1 MAEMIAGKPL
11 YPGSST
17 INQLDRIMSTLPPP
31 SKEDVQS
38 INSPYAKA
46 VLAQIVQRKHKT
58 LIDVLPQADDVS
70 LDLLSQLLQFNPEK
84 RVTAEQCLEHAY
96 LSKFHDCDKEPV
108 IGCDIVPVIDDNKQL
123 TVDEYRQQLYKD
135 ITIRRT
141 ELHPPTPK
149 ITDMCDSIVEDCE
162 TQCSSNRTITT
173 PVCPG
178 KSNKTTSSRTPPMNE
193 SAKDYKQKHIKVV
206 YRSQSANVA
215 NTKSPDHRRECSHI
229 RQYHSSINPFGNNV
243 GHGKPPVSSN
253 HGRPAVHAK
262 STLDLT
268 VTSARMVPVTRPTNQ
283 WREVNRKLSRGGP
296 SRFAAGSYT
305 QTHGVIHQSDLM
317 KIKQNNW

>member
-96 LSKFHDCDKEPV
+96 LSKYYN
-108 IGCDIVPVIDDNKQL
+108 IN
-123 TVDEYRQQLYKD
+123 
-135 ITIRRT
+135 RR
-141 ELHPPTPK
+141 
-149 ITDMCDSIVEDCE
+149 
-162 TQCSSNRTITT
+162 
-173 PVCPG
+173 
-178 KSNKTTSSRTPPMNE
+178 KS
-193 SAKDYKQKHIKVV
+193 
-206 YRSQSANVA
+206 
-215 NTKSPDHRRECSHI
+215 
-229 RQYHSSINPFGNNV
+229 
-243 GHGKPPVSSN
+243 
-253 HGRPAVHAK
+253 
-262 STLDLT
+262 
-268 VTSARMVPVTRPTNQ
+268 
-283 WREVNRKLSRGGP
+283 
-296 SRFAAGSYT
+296 
-305 QTHGVIHQSDLM
+305 
-317 KIKQNNW
+317 